1 MTSGKLN
8 WASLGLAMVMLF
20 ELAQA
25 APAAAQPRVAP
36 VIEFALGR
44 VGFADDGIVGESLVG
59 GAGRFFLGPRISVGP
74 ELTYL
79 RGDRHDHLV
88 LTGNVTFE
96 LLRPPAG
103 TRRIVSPF
111 LVGGAGL
118 FRTRARFPRD
128 TFTSDEGAFTA
139 GGGVRAAV
147 GDRWTVGID
156 ARVGWEPHI
165 RVSGV
170 IGVQLG
176 R

>member
-1 MTSGKLN
+1 MRSAKLI
-8 WASLGLAMVMLF
+8 WASRAFALGMLF
-20 ELAQA
+20 DLVQA
-25 APAAAQPRVAP
+25 APAAAQPRLDP
-36 VIEFALGR
+36 VVEFALGR

-59 GAGRFFLGPRISVGP
+59 GAGRFFLGSRISVGP

-88 LTGNVTFE
+88 LTGNVTVE
-96 LLRPPAG
+96 LLRTPAG
-103 TRRIVSPF
+103 TRRVISPF

-118 FRTRARFPRD
+118 FRTRDRFLRD
-128 TFTSDEGAFTA
+128 SFTSDEGAFTA

-147 GDRWTVGID
+147 GHRWTVGID

-165 RVSGV
+165 RVNGV